1 MAEYLKNDN
10 LDIDTDILFET
21 EIQDKNIKTGNLSS
35 LCITIEQPPN
45 AKYL

>member
-21 EIQDKNIKTGNLSS
+21 EIQDKNIKTGNL
-35 LCITIEQPPN
+35 EMQQ
-45 AKYL
+45 